1 MDPAVIIWYIWKER
15 DQCCFD
21 GISTPVHLLKARVLM
36 DMFCLEQ
43 TVLLEG
49 ECDAEYASVNVSC
62 PNFIK
67 ENSFFRNAALVT
79 YDVCEKEE
87 DNEKSSSRPPKERP
101 TRLNRV
107 TTRNRSH
114 SSSPATNH
122 KRYSRI
128 GRYLKDTGN
137 AMSYKSLN
145 ELEFEEVKG
154 FMDLGFIFRRGHI
167 SKNLVSVLPGLQK
180 LEIVMSK
187 DEDKICEDSEAMH
200 IDGIVAEV
208 EEDDKREIV
217 RPYLS
222 EAWLIKRPDSPL
234 LNMKIPRISAASDM
248 KKHLRYW
255 AKTVANVVLQES

>member
-1 MDPAVIIWYIWKER
+1 MSRYHFISWKCSIEHNG
-15 DQCCFD
+15 DALKCLYVHSPQSWSAYLLTEAKFECQLMYYTKNFQYSQCTVV
-21 GISTPVHLLKARVLM
+21 GIVKLRLY
-36 DMFCLEQ
+36 CL
-43 TVLLEG
+43 
-49 ECDAEYASVNVSC
+49 
-62 PNFIK
+62 
-67 ENSFFRNAALVT
+67 SFK
-79 YDVCEKEE
+79 DVCEKEE
-87 DNEKSSSRPPKERP
+87 DNEKSSSSPPKERP
-101 TRLNRV
+101 TRLNLV

-154 FMDLGFIFRRGHI
+154 FIDLGFIFRRGHI

-187 DEDKICEDSEAMH
+187 DKDKICEDSEAIH

>member
-1 MDPAVIIWYIWKER
+1 MAEIYSLLGVMDRLWFHQIILFSETPSVSLPKNHENLLPVQ
-15 DQCCFD
+15 DSLTCQELSSVESESTLLQCTVV
-21 GISTPVHLLKARVLM
+21 GIVKLRLY
-36 DMFCLEQ
+36 CL
-43 TVLLEG
+43 
-49 ECDAEYASVNVSC
+49 
-62 PNFIK
+62 
-67 ENSFFRNAALVT
+67 SFK
-79 YDVCEKEE
+79 DVCEKEE
-87 DNEKSSSRPPKERP
+87 DNEKSSSSPPKERP
-101 TRLNRV
+101 TRLNLV

-187 DEDKICEDSEAMH
+187 DEDKICEESEAIH

>member
-1 MDPAVIIWYIWKER
+1 MAEIYSLLGVMDRLWFHQIILFSETPSVSLPKNHENLLPVQ
-15 DQCCFD
+15 DSLTCQELSSVESE
-21 GISTPVHLLKARVLM
+21 STLL
-36 DMFCLEQ
+36 Q
-43 TVLLEG
+43 
-49 ECDAEYASVNVSC
+49 
-62 PNFIK
+62 
-67 ENSFFRNAALVT
+67 
-79 YDVCEKEE
+79 DVCEKEE
-87 DNEKSSSRPPKERP
+87 DNEKSSSSPPKERP
-101 TRLNRV
+101 TRLNLV

-187 DEDKICEDSEAMH
+187 DEDKICEESEAIH